1 MKICLINPPQT
12 ALWNPL
18 SYPPLGLLYI
28 AARLEQE
35 GFAVEIHNQPH
46 RTLEDQ
52 QDEIPEADVYGI
64 SATTPTIPE
73 VARLVHYLRRR
84 NPIAPVAVGGIHATV
99 DPHETLALTDADHVF
114 AGEGEYVF
122 PEFCKNPAAFGAIT
136 TASRIYGLDK
146 LPLPARHLLPRSV
159 ICDDSG
165 IHAGEDRAK
174 KQRVASAAGKA
185 DENEPATTI
194 MTSRGCPY
202 RCAFCCKTKTTS
214 GVRYRSPG
222 SIFAEL
228 GHLRDEYGIRHFRI
242 VDDAF
247 TLDVDRALDLMA
259 LTEGKGLKFTT
270 ILRADSLVGPGR
282 NRGMVERLRAGG
294 MHTASFG
301 VESGSQAVLDRVNK
315 RETLAEIKQ
324 AIRWCKECG
333 ITVKV
338 FLIFG
343 LPGETLETIE
353 ETKQFFRDAQPDSYT
368 LSSFVPL
375 PGSDIYEHPEQYGL
389 TPRYKRGDYSD
400 FWFYWEP
407 TDVDR
412 GFYFDMPRPLREARG
427 ELIRY
432 LRNGAWRE

>member
-1 MKICLINPPQT
+1 MTICLINPPQT

-28 AARLEQE
+28 AARLEE
-35 GFAVEIHNQPH
+35 TGFAVAIHNQPH
-46 RTLEDQ
+46 RTLEEQ
-52 QDEIPEADVYGI
+52 RDEIPDADVYGI
-64 SATTPTIPE
+64 SATTPMIPE
-73 VARLVHYLRRR
+73 VARLVKHLHATH
-84 NPIAPVAVGGIHATV
+84 PLSPVAVGGIHATV
-99 DPHETLALTDADHVF
+99 DPLETLSLTNADHVF

-122 PEFCKNPAAFGAIT
+122 PEFCKNPAAFGAVT

-165 IHAGEDRAK
+165 IHTGEDKAK
-174 KQRVASAAGKA
+174 KEYVASARSSARDTQA
-185 DENEPATTI
+185 ATTLI
-194 MTSRGCPY
+194 TSRGCPF

-214 GVRYRSPG
+214 GVRYRSPA
-222 SIFAEL
+222 SVYTEL
-228 GHLRDEYGIRHFRI
+228 EHLRDEYGVTQFRI

-259 LTEGKGLKFTT
+259 MTEGKGFGFTT

-282 NRGMVERLRAGG
+282 NREMVQRLRAGG

-301 VESGSQAVLDRVNK
+301 VESGSQAVLDRINK
-315 RETLAEIKQ
+315 RETLAEIRE

-333 ITVKV
+333 VTVKV

-343 LPGETLETIE
+343 LPGETLETVE
-353 ETKQFFRDAQPDSYT
+353 ETKQLFRDVQPDSYT

-375 PGSDIYEHPEQYGL
+375 PGSDIYAHPGKYGL
-389 TPRYKRGDYSD
+389 TPRYKTGDYSD

-407 TDVDR
+407 EDTDR
-412 GFYFDMPRPLREARG
+412 GFYFDMPRELREARG

-432 LRNGAWRE
+432 LREGTWRE